1 MEMVRLKATK
11 TSLYRLVAEYVDNL
25 PPMRSGTQFIK
36 YPRRPDYAMDWITPE
51 WDTGHARPAGSG
63 GQAVAGPVREDHLRQ
78 VRPPAVRPALRGQA
92 EVFHGR
98 RRKEVSQRKAKEYR
112 RAMDQYKGV
121 VEDVDDLKRRIGA
134 MEARH
139 RREDLAAEAK
149 KRREAARMW
158 ANLQAEN
165 AAAERAAEEQ
175 KKVERHKRNERRR
188 RELARRRIITLACAA
203 VLLLAIVWAIAT
215 ACTAQENEPG
225 KEATAVDPVVFVTP
239 TIGEDPMEA
248 EKIEEALLAQGY
260 LSDAVPLSYDLQD
273 IMRTACEEYGCP
285 YPLALAVA
293 EVESHFDMDAVGS
306 AGEVGIMQLNPG
318 PENTYWINLEAET
331 NQDPTT
337 PAGNIVCG
345 VYLLGAHLVNYGDTE
360 KAVMAY
366 NMGNAGAERAWEN
379 GVTSTEHSE
388 KVMEAMA
395 RWEAV
400 VG

>member
-1 MEMVRLKATK
+1 M
-11 TSLYRLVAEYVDNL
+11 
-25 PPMRSGTQFIK
+25 
-36 YPRRPDYAMDWITPE
+36 
-51 WDTGHARPAGSG
+51 
-63 GQAVAGPVREDHLRQ
+63 
-78 VRPPAVRPALRGQA
+78 
-92 EVFHGR
+92 
-98 RRKEVSQRKAKEYR
+98 SQRKAKEYR
-112 RAMDQYKGV
+112 RAMDQYHGV

-139 RREDLAAEAK
+139 NREDQLAAYQRRKARREFEEIRATLHADREEREE
-149 KRREAARMW
+149 RRR
-158 ANLQAEN
+158 
-165 AAAERAAEEQ
+165 
-175 KKVERHKRNERRR
+175 RNERRR
-188 RELARRRIITLACAA
+188 RELAKRRIITMACMAI
-203 VLLLAIVWAIAT
+203 LLLAIVWAVAT
-215 ACTAQENEPG
+215 ACTAQENEAENEILTG
-225 KEATAVDPVVFVTP
+225 EPVMFVTP
-239 TIGEDPMEA
+239 IIGEDPMEA
-248 EKIEEALLAQGY
+248 EKIEEALLDQGY
-260 LSDAVPLSYDLQD
+260 LSDAVPLSYELQD

-285 YPLALAVA
+285 YSLALAVA
-293 EVESHFDMDAVGS
+293 EVESHFNMAAVGS

-318 PENTYWINLEAET
+318 PENTYWVNLEAET

-337 PAGNIVCG
+337 PVGNIVCG

>member
-1 MEMVRLKATK
+1 M
-11 TSLYRLVAEYVDNL
+11 
-25 PPMRSGTQFIK
+25 
-36 YPRRPDYAMDWITPE
+36 
-51 WDTGHARPAGSG
+51 
-63 GQAVAGPVREDHLRQ
+63 
-78 VRPPAVRPALRGQA
+78 
-92 EVFHGR
+92 
-98 RRKEVSQRKAKEYR
+98 SQRKAKEYR
-112 RAMDQYKGV
+112 RAMDQYHGV

-139 RREDLAAEAK
+139 RREDQLAAY
-149 KRREAARMW
+149 KRRKARREYEEIW
-158 ANLQAEN
+158 ANLQAERE
-165 AAAERAAEEQ
+165 EREE
-175 KKVERHKRNERRR
+175 RRRRNERRR
-188 RELARRRIITLACAA
+188 RELARRRITVACAA

-215 ACTAQENEPG
+215 ACTAQENEPE

-260 LSDAVPLSYDLQD
+260 LSDDVPLSYDLQD

>member
-1 MEMVRLKATK
+1 M
-11 TSLYRLVAEYVDNL
+11 
-25 PPMRSGTQFIK
+25 
-36 YPRRPDYAMDWITPE
+36 
-51 WDTGHARPAGSG
+51 
-63 GQAVAGPVREDHLRQ
+63 
-78 VRPPAVRPALRGQA
+78 
-92 EVFHGR
+92 
-98 RRKEVSQRKAKEYR
+98 SQRKAKEYR
-112 RAMDQYKGV
+112 RALDQYNGV

-139 RREDLAAEAK
+139 RREDLATEAA

-158 ANLQAEN
+158 AKMQAQS

-215 ACTAQENEPG
+215 ACTAQENEPE
-225 KEATAVDPVVFVTP
+225 KEVTDVDPVVFVTP
-239 TIGEDPMEA
+239 TIGEDSMEA

-285 YPLALAVA
+285 YSLALAVA

-318 PENTYWINLEAET
+318 PENTYWVNLEAET

-345 VYLLGAHLVNYGDTE
+345 VYLLGTHLVHYGDTE

-366 NMGNAGAERAWEN
+366 NMGNGGAEWAWEN

-388 KVMEAMA
+388 KVMEAMT

>member
-1 MEMVRLKATK
+1 M
-11 TSLYRLVAEYVDNL
+11 
-25 PPMRSGTQFIK
+25 
-36 YPRRPDYAMDWITPE
+36 
-51 WDTGHARPAGSG
+51 
-63 GQAVAGPVREDHLRQ
+63 
-78 VRPPAVRPALRGQA
+78 
-92 EVFHGR
+92 
-98 RRKEVSQRKAKEYR
+98 SQRKAKEYR
-112 RAMDQYKGV
+112 RAMDQYNGV

-139 RREDLAAEAK
+139 RREDLAAEAA

-158 ANLQAEN
+158 AKMQAQS

-215 ACTAQENEPG
+215 ACTAQENEPE
-225 KEATAVDPVVFVTP
+225 KEVTDVDPVVF
-239 TIGEDPMEA
+239 MEA

-285 YPLALAVA
+285 YSLALAVA

-318 PENTYWINLEAET
+318 PENTYWVNLEAET

-345 VYLLGAHLVNYGDTE
+345 VYLLGTHLVHYGDTE

>member
-1 MEMVRLKATK
+1 M
-11 TSLYRLVAEYVDNL
+11 
-25 PPMRSGTQFIK
+25 
-36 YPRRPDYAMDWITPE
+36 
-51 WDTGHARPAGSG
+51 
-63 GQAVAGPVREDHLRQ
+63 
-78 VRPPAVRPALRGQA
+78 
-92 EVFHGR
+92 
-98 RRKEVSQRKAKEYR
+98 
-112 RAMDQYKGV
+112 
-121 VEDVDDLKRRIGA
+121 DDLKRRIGA

-139 RREDLAAEAK
+139 RWEDLAAEEQQKAD
-149 KRREAARMW
+149 RRR
-158 ANLQAEN
+158 
-165 AAAERAAEEQ
+165 
-175 KKVERHKRNERRR
+175 RNERRR
-188 RELARRRIITLACAA
+188 RELARRRELTRRRIITVACAA

-215 ACTAQENEPG
+215 ACTAQENEPE
-225 KEATAVDPVVFVTP
+225 KEVTAVDPVVFVTP

-248 EKIEEALLAQGY
+248 GKIEVALLAQGY

-285 YPLALAVA
+285 YSLALAVA

-318 PENTYWINLEAET
+318 PENTYWVNLEAET
-331 NQDPTT
+331 NQDPMT

-345 VYLLGAHLVNYGDTE
+345 VYLLGTYLVHYGDTE

-379 GVTSTEHSE
+379 GVISTEHSE

-395 RWEAV
+395 RWEVV